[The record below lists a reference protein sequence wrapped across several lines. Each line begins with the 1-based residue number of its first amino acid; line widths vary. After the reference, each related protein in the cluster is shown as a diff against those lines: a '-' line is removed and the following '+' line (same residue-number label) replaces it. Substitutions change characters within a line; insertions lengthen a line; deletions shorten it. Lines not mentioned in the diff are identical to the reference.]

1 VSDDDVTHYELL
13 GIERGAPKD
22 EIRAAYQEQLADI
35 RAARTRE
42 EESRK
47 PSEDTLRLSREDE
60 ARLRAAWQVLS
71 DPVQRERYDAR
82 LAPTPDGT
90 GEPAADELA
99 GEDEDD
105 RGGRELAP
113 AAAPAASERPTVGGS
128 MISAQGLEI
137 PSPGRRLTAAA
148 IDAITMGALWAV
160 IVYPLTL
167 AVGLKSGLPAFI
179 TEVGTMEF
187 LIVVW
192 LIIPTWRTGQSLGKR
207 YTYCM
212 VVDRATG
219 ELAPLGQ
226 IFRRYVI
233 PMFAFALLV
242 TTGGFIALIYALSFL
257 MNKDQISLADRFAKT
272 AVVIARYRPTRPGN

>member
-1 VSDDDVTHYELL
+1 VTEDDVTHYELL
-13 GIERGAPKD
+13 GVARDAPKD

-35 RAARTRE
+35 RAARVRE
-42 EESRK
+42 EESRR
-47 PSEDTLRLSREDE
+47 PSDATLSASREDE

-71 DPVQRERYDAR
+71 DPVQRQRYDTQ
-82 LAPTPDGT
+82 LAPDGT
-90 GEPAADELA
+90 GELVAGEEAADPEEAGEEAADEAA
-99 GEDEDD
+99 G
-105 RGGRELAP
+105 AP
-113 AAAPAASERPTVGGS
+113 AAAPARPAVGGS
-128 MISAQGLEI
+128 TMSAQGLEI

-148 IDAITMGALWAV
+148 IDAITMAAIWAV

-167 AVGLKSGLPAFI
+167 AGGFNKGLPAFI
-179 TEVGTMEF
+179 TQVGTMEF

-226 IFRRYVI
+226 IFRRYVV

-242 TTGGFIALIYALSFL
+242 TTGGFIALLYALSWL
-257 MNKDQISLADRFAKT
+257 MNKAQISLADRFAKT
-272 AVVIARYRPTRPGN
+272 AVVIARYRPARLGD

>member
-1 VSDDDVTHYELL
+1 MSDDDVTHYELL
-13 GIERGAPKD
+13 GVERDAPKD

-35 RAARTRE
+35 RAARVRE

-47 PSEDTLRLSREDE
+47 PSEDTLQASREDE

-82 LAPTPDGT
+82 LTPAPDGT
-90 GEPAADELA
+90 GEPATDEAAD
-99 GEDEDD
+99 DD
-105 RGGRELAP
+105 RDQ
-113 AAAPAASERPTVGGS
+113 AASGPAASTAPATTERPAVGAS

-148 IDAITMGALWAV
+148 IDAITMVALWAV

-167 AVGLKSGLPAFI
+167 AAGLKSGLPAFI

-187 LIVVW
+187 LIIVW

-272 AVVIARYRPTRPGN
+272 AVVIARYRPARPGAD